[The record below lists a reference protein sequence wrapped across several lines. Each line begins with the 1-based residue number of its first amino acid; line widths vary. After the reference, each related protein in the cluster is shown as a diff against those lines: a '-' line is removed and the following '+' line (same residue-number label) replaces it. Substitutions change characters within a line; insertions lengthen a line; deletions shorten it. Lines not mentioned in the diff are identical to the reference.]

1 MNVSFDNLLFI
12 NNKKETSNTKTK
24 FILYQST
31 FGYMPGVIRLGAFL
45 KQEEKEYNL
54 IEQLKTNDIINS
66 YFWMINY
73 ITQ

>member
-1 MNVSFDNLLFI
+1 
-12 NNKKETSNTKTK
+12 
-24 FILYQST
+24 
-31 FGYMPGVIRLGAFL
+31 MPGVIRLGAFL
-45 KQEEKEYNL
+45 EQEEKEYNL